1 MKKYY
6 EQSEMNR
13 ECECELR
20 EWIDSFI
27 TGDDG
32 ISLYISVNL
41 AHLSIDVLREF
52 RDRVDWRPIWSRLT
66 EKEQKEFNN
75 DFKDKEKYG
84 IK

>member
-13 ECECELR
+13 DCECHLR
-20 EWIDSFI
+20 EWIDNFA
-27 TGDDG
+27 TGEVG
-32 ISLYISVNL
+32 ISLFISVNL
-41 AHLSIDVLREF
+41 AHLSIDILREF
-52 RDRVDWRPIWSRLT
+52 RDKVSWRSIWSRLT
-66 EKEQKEFNN
+66 EKEQQEFKD

>member
-13 ECECELR
+13 DCECELR

-27 TGDDG
+27 TGDVG
-32 ISLYISVNL
+32 ISLFISVNL

-66 EKEQKEFNN
+66 EKEQQEFKD

>member
-13 ECECELR
+13 DCECHLR
-20 EWIDSFI
+20 EWIDNFA
-27 TGDDG
+27 TGEVG
-32 ISLYISVNL
+32 ISLFISVNL
-41 AHLSIDVLREF
+41 AHLSIDILREF
-52 RDRVDWRPIWSRLT
+52 RNRVSWRSIWSRLT
-66 EKEQKEFNN
+66 EKEQQEFKD

>member
-6 EQSEMNR
+6 EQSELNR
-13 ECECELR
+13 DCECHLR
-20 EWIDSFI
+20 ENIDSFA
-27 TGDDG
+27 TGDVG
-32 ISLYISVNL
+32 LSLYISVNL
-41 AHLSIDVLREF
+41 DHLSIDVLREF
-52 RDRVDWRPIWSRLT
+52 RDRVSWRSIWSRLT

>member
-1 MKKYY
+1 MKRYY

-13 ECECELR
+13 DCECHLR
-20 EWIDSFI
+20 EWIDSFA
-27 TGDDG
+27 TGDVG
-32 ISLYISVNL
+32 LSLYISVNL
-41 AHLSIDVLREF
+41 DHLSIDVLREF
-52 RDRVDWRPIWSRLT
+52 RNKVSWRSIWSRLT